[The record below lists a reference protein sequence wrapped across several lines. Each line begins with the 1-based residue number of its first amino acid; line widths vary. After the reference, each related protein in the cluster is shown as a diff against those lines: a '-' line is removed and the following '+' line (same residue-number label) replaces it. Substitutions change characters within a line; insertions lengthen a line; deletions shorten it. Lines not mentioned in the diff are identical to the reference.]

1 MAKTGPSRSRPLTLR
16 LLTALARAQED
27 FSLLIYVMVAAV
39 LVLLDFG
46 IKTWVRVHI
55 PLGDSQSLIPGVID
69 LTHIRN
75 TGAAFS
81 MFEGKQWFF
90 YVTTILAFVVV
101 AMLWRDSLH
110 KPFYRMGLTLITA
123 GAIGNFIDRLRFR
136 YVTDMFHLEFLDQ
149 WRFNAIFNFPDVC
162 ITLGV
167 IFVLIYILFDRDKAA
182 VA

>member
-1 MAKTGPSRSRPLTLR
+1 LRS
-16 LLTALARAQED
+16 LTAPARAQED

-46 IKTWVRVHI
+46 IKTWVRIHI

-90 YVTTILAFVVV
+90 YVTTILAFAVV

-149 WRFNAIFNFPDVC
+149 WRFNAIFNFADVC

-167 IFVLIYILFDRDKAA
+167 VFVLIYILFDRDKAA